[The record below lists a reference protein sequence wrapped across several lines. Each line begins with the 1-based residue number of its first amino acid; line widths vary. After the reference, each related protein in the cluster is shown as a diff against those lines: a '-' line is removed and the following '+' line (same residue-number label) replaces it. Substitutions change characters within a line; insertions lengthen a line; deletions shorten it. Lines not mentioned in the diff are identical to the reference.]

1 MQDKNSSSE
10 ETFVY
15 LTAGGMSVKKNFLY
29 NVAYQVLVLALPL
42 VTAPYLSRV
51 LGANGLG
58 TSSYTYSIAYYFVMF
73 AMLGVNNYGN
83 RAVATARDS
92 EEELTK
98 TFWSI
103 WALQAV
109 FAVISVCVYI
119 GYALLWSGD
128 AIPALIWVPYVA
140 SAALDVNWLF
150 FGLEQFKVT
159 VTRNFIVKLVT
170 FVLTFVLVRGDNA
183 LIAYLVLMSVSLFV
197 SVAVLWPFVFRE
209 VRFYKPTVKEVV
221 ANLKPDLVL
230 FVPVI
235 AVSLY
240 TVLDKVMLG
249 QIAGMTE
256 AGYFENSLKVASM
269 PFTLIT
275 ALGTV
280 MLPHS
285 ANLYATGKKEE
296 AIEYMAPSM
305 WFVLLLSSAFTF
317 GIIAVA
323 PEFAPVFFG
332 PGFEACSL
340 LMSVIVLE
348 MPFMA
353 WANVIR
359 TQWLIPTSKDRA
371 YVASVIVGALVNIV
385 ANACLIPR
393 LGSLGAGF
401 GTLAAEVAVCV
412 VQTIAVTGELPLAR
426 WFKESVSGFVIGVLM
441 LIAVRLVTPL
451 LPSGSAVGL
460 LLQILLGVFVFTLF
474 ACLWYLGTSNRYV
487 KTYILPTVQKH
498 VRGH

>member
-1 MQDKNSSSE
+1 
-10 ETFVY
+10 
-15 LTAGGMSVKKNFLY
+15 MSVRKNFAY
-29 NVAYQVLVLALPL
+29 NVAYQVLALVLPL

-51 LGANGLG
+51 LGADGLG
-58 TSSYTYSIAYYFVMF
+58 TYSYTYSVAYYFVLF

-83 RAVATARDS
+83 RAVAMARDS
-92 EEELTK
+92 EEKLSK
-98 TFWSI
+98 AFWSI
-103 WALQAV
+103 WTLQATLTIL
-109 FAVISVCVYI
+109 AVIVYLA
-119 GYALLWSGD
+119 YALLGSSETLT
-128 AIPALIWVPYVA
+128 ALIWLPCVI
-140 SAALDVNWLF
+140 SAAFDVNWFF

-183 LIAYLVLMSVSLFV
+183 LIAYLGLMSVSLLV

-221 ANLKPDLVL
+221 SNLKPDLVL

-332 PGFEACSL
+332 PGFESCSL